1 LSIIKEGEVTK
12 RILVVD
18 DEPQIVS
25 VLKMRLEDNGY
36 EVISASD
43 GEEGLEKAKDLKP
56 DLIIL
61 DIIMPKMAGSKVAV
75 ALKEDDQLSRIPVIF
90 LTCLSEGL
98 TDKQGSEKIGGNL
111 FLAKPFEADELLL
124 MVDNVL
130 KK

>member
-1 LSIIKEGEVTK
+1 MAK

-25 VLKMRLEDNGY
+25 MLKMRFQASGY
-36 EVISASD
+36 EVITAAD
-43 GEEGLEKAKDLKP
+43 GEEGLQKAKDLKP

-61 DIIMPKMAGSKVAV
+61 DIIMPKMAGNEVAA
-75 ALKEDDQLSRIPVIF
+75 ALKEDDRFSGIPIIF
-90 LTCLSEGL
+90 LTCLAEGMV
-98 TDKQGSEKIGGNL
+98 DKQDSEEIGGNL
-111 FLAKPFEADELLL
+111 FIAKPFEADELLL

>member
-1 LSIIKEGEVTK
+1 MVK

-25 VLKMRLEDNGY
+25 MLKLRLEANGY
-36 EVISASD
+36 EVISAFD
-43 GEEGLEKAKDLKP
+43 GEEGLQKAKDLKP

-61 DIIMPKMAGSKVAV
+61 DIIMPKMAGNEVAV
-75 ALKEDDQLSRIPVIF
+75 ALKADSRYSGIPIIF
-90 LTCLSEGL
+90 LTCLAEGM
-98 TDKQGSEKIGGNL
+98 TDKQDSEKIGGNL

>member
-1 LSIIKEGEVTK
+1 MAK

-25 VLKMRLEDNGY
+25 MLKLRLEANGY

-43 GEEGLEKAKDLKP
+43 GEEGLEKAKSLKP

-61 DIIMPKMAGSKVAV
+61 DIIMPKMAGNEVAV
-75 ALKEDDQLSRIPVIF
+75 ALKEDDHLSRIPIIF
-90 LTCLSEGL
+90 LTCLTEGMI
-98 TDKQGSEKIGGNL
+98 DKQGSEKIGGNL